1 MGKRKKDQLPVAPV
15 LFVCFV
21 LIVALSLGI
30 AMCCKVIWGDGEQP
44 TKKPSD
50 QTTTKHEVTTSGE
63 NEEKTTKKEETSTTK
78 KDEGSSQHEQQT
90 GEEQPTKFSSV
101 GSDGVTPM
109 FVPDSVEKIEAALA
123 DDFLRLLNK
132 ENHLGES
139 YVPDTLEEID
149 SGVEADGR
157 IADACRAFIAGAR
170 DAGFTDL
177 YACSGYRTYEWQYNH
192 YYDSIEKY
200 VSQGY
205 SREEAERLTGRDYM
219 FPGASE
225 HQYGMCMDIVTYSY
239 VGQAGLTDGFD
250 QTDCWKWINEN
261 DYKYGFILRYAEDK
275 EDITGIMYEPW
286 HYRYVGVEHAT
297 FMKEHDMCLE
307 EYIDFLKEQLEIL
320 KKQ

>member
-1 MGKRKKDQLPVAPV
+1 MAKRKKDELPVVPV
-15 LFVCFV
+15 LSACIILIAV
-21 LIVALSLGI
+21 LTLGI
-30 AMCCKVIWGDGEQP
+30 AICCRVIWGDGEQP
-44 TKKPSD
+44 TKKPSE
-50 QTTTKHEVTTSGE
+50 QTTTKSGVETTTGQ
-63 NEEKTTKKEETSTTK
+63 NEEGTTKNEGTTGGEESTTK
-78 KDEGSSQHEQQT
+78 E
-90 GEEQPTKFSSV
+90 PTTYSSV

-109 FVPDSVEKIEAALA
+109 FVPDSAEKIQAALD

-157 IADACRAFIAGAR
+157 IAEYCRAFITAAR

-192 YYDSIEKY
+192 YYDSIDTY

-239 VGQAGLTDGFD
+239 VAEAGLTDGFD

-261 DYKYGFILRYAEDK
+261 DYKYGFIMRYAEEK

-297 FMKEHDMCLE
+297 FMKEHNMCLE

-320 KKQ
+320 KNQ